1 MAARRR
7 TGRRKSTANRRSKRA
22 PLPREQQNGLHA
34 YSYDT
39 DQIEKL
45 LATGGDAERLKAY
58 FGDARYQELRELALQ
73 AQVQERKARGGPRV
87 LILPG
92 IMGSTIGIT
101 RPIFDDVIWFDPLD
115 IINGNLVDL
124 ALNSVPGKLK
134 SLDAFPLV
142 YTFLKLRLRFDGYD
156 ADYHHYD
163 WRLSIDDLGAE
174 LAKRL
179 KDEAAGEVYLVA
191 HSMGG
196 LVARSAIAQNAPKIK
211 RLIMLGAPNH
221 GSFVP
226 VQAIR
231 AVYSVVKQVAALDIH
246 HDAEELSSKVF
257 TTFPG
262 LYQMLPTPDQ
272 FGSVDLYD
280 AANWPQHGPQ
290 PKQPLLKKVRAIQD
304 SLASADDRFFLIAGV
319 DQETTVG
326 LKLQDDEFVYDY
338 SIEGDGTVPLASAEL
353 HGAKTYY
360 VAESHGSLPN
370 NRVVAK
376 AVSDLLANGATSELP
391 TEWLPTRRG
400 VTRSVREMELQAP
413 PYEGRRGKEITHS
426 EIRHVLDDLA
436 ASDAHDEAVPLPSKV
451 AVSGQEV
458 GYSQELKQVVVGRRR
473 QQRIDIELAF
483 GSITEVDTRACVLG
497 IFRDVAPSGPAL
509 ALDQRLGGA
518 IKDFTVRRM
527 FSGNTGEIF
536 VLPTGRHPVPADF
549 VLFVGLGHFDRVTSD
564 VLQIAAENVIRTCIR
579 TNVEDI
585 ATVLVGAGSGRSV
598 TTSLQDLLTGFFRGL
613 RDADRNY
620 TFRRITICE
629 FDRERY
635 AEIKQG
641 LLSLSSTTLFEDVEV
656 TLSETTLPPPLMP
669 AAARGLMAGP
679 QPAYLIVRQEE
690 MADRTVQYLSSLLTA
705 GAKAAVITD
714 TKKVEKQK
722 LDQHLRTIE
731 SRQFNLRALHAFG
744 DELAK
749 LVLGERVI
757 SVLPAMRDLHLVI
770 VHDAPSSRIPWETIR
785 IGDWVPA
792 ANKGL
797 SRRYVAENL
806 SVAKWLEQRRKTPI
820 LNLLLVVNPTLDL
833 DGAEAEGERV
843 RELFETHPSVKLD
856 ELKGSAATRPAL
868 LAKIKSGNHDVI
880 HYAGHAFFDARNPA
894 SSGILCHGKQVLSG
908 ADLASIGNLP
918 SLVFFNA
925 CEAGRVRGRR
935 DNRKKELSVDEQL
948 DRTIGLA
955 EAFLRGGVANYLGTY
970 WPVGDE
976 SAKGFAETFYGELL
990 NKKTIGDAL
999 LMGRSKVRNEIKS
1012 VDWADY
1018 IHYGSYDFVLKQ
1030 G

>member
-1 MAARRR
+1 MAARKRD
-7 TGRRKSTANRRSKRA
+7 GRRKSTVSRRSGRGSTR
-22 PLPREQQNGLHA
+22 REQPNGLHA
-34 YSYDT
+34 YSYNA
-39 DQIEKL
+39 DQVERL
-45 LATGGDAERLKAY
+45 LVTGEDAERLKAY
-58 FGDARYQELRELALQ
+58 FGDARYRELRELALQ
-73 AQVQERKARGGPRV
+73 AQVHERKARGGPRV

-92 IMGSTIGIT
+92 IMGSTIGRK

-115 IINGNLVDL
+115 IINGNLTAL
-124 ALNSVPGKLK
+124 ALNGGPGKLR

-142 YTFLKLRLRFDGYD
+142 YTFLKLRLRIDGYD

-174 LAKRL
+174 LVKRI
-179 KDEAAGEVYLVA
+179 KEEATGQVYLVA

-196 LVARSAIAQNAPKIK
+196 LVARSAIAQNAPKI
-211 RLIMLGAPNH
+211 RQLIMLGTPNH

-257 TTFPG
+257 ITLPG

-280 AANWPQHGPQ
+280 AANWPQRGPQ
-290 PKQPLLKKVRAIQD
+290 PKQTLLKKARAIQKT
-304 SLASADDRFFLIAGV
+304 LASADDRFFLIAGV
-319 DQETTVG
+319 EQETTVG
-326 LKLQDDEFVYDY
+326 LKLQDNEFVYDC
-338 SIEGDGTVPLASAEL
+338 SIEGDGTVPLTSAQL
-353 HGAKTYY
+353 DGAKTYY
-360 VAESHGSLPN
+360 IAESHGSLPN
-370 NRVVAK
+370 NRVVVK
-376 AVSDLLANGATSELP
+376 AVSDLLAYSATSELP
-391 TEWLPTRRG
+391 PEWLPTRRG
-400 VTRSVREMELQAP
+400 ITRSVHETELQRL
-413 PYEGRRGKEITHS
+413 PYEGRRGKQITHS
-426 EIRHVLDDLA
+426 EIRHVLDALA
-436 ASDAHDEAVPLPSKV
+436 ASDAHDEAIQLPSKE
-451 AVSGQEV
+451 AVSGQEPR
-458 GYSQELKQVVVGRRR
+458 YSEELKQVVVGRRR

-483 GSITEVDTRACVLG
+483 GSITEANTRACVLG
-497 IFRDVAPSGPAL
+497 FFRDVAPSGPAL
-509 ALDQRLGGA
+509 ALDERLGGA

-549 VLFVGLGHFDRVTSD
+549 VLFVGLGHFDRVTPE

-579 TNVEDI
+579 TNIDDL

-598 TTSLQDLLTGFFRGL
+598 TTALQDLLTGFFRGI
-613 RDADRNY
+613 RDADRN
-620 TFRRITICE
+620 TLRRITICE
-629 FDRERY
+629 FERERY
-635 AEIKQG
+635 GEIKQG
-641 LLSLSSTTLFEDVEV
+641 LLSLSSTSLFEDVEV

-669 AAARGLMAGP
+669 AVARGGMP
-679 QPAYLIVRQEE
+679 SRQPAYLIVRQEE
-690 MADRTVQYLSSLLTA
+690 MTDGTVQYLSSLLTA

-722 LDQHLRTIE
+722 LDQHLSTIE
-731 SRQFNLRALHAFG
+731 SRQFNLQALDVFG
-744 DELAK
+744 NGLAK
-749 LVLGERVI
+749 LVLADRVI
-757 SVLPAMRDLHLVI
+757 SVLPTMKDLHLVI

-792 ANKGL
+792 ANGGL

-820 LNLLLVVNPTLDL
+820 LNLLLVVNPTMDL
-833 DGAEAEGERV
+833 EGAEREGERV
-843 RELFETHPSVKLD
+843 RELFKTHPSVKID
-856 ELKGSAATRPAL
+856 ELQGPAATRPAL
-868 LAKIKSGNHDVI
+868 LAKIKSGNYDVI

-894 SSGILCHGKQVLSG
+894 SSGILCHGRQILSG

-925 CEAGRVRGRR
+925 CEAGRVRGSR
-935 DNRKKELSVDEQL
+935 DNRKKKLNVGEQL

-976 SAKGFAETFYGELL
+976 SAKEFAETFYIELL

-999 LMGRSKVRNEIKS
+999 LKSRDKVWKEVKS